1 MLFKWNR
8 FRKKPLSLL
17 KKKNNFFL
25 PKNPYGG
32 NMQKTPGGVVG
43 ANSPPASL
51 SPGPTQGLKFAEW

>member
-32 NMQKTPGGVVG
+32 NMQKTPGGGVVG
-43 ANSPPASL
+43 ANGLLASA
-51 SPGPTQGLKFAEW
+51 PGPTQGLKFAVW